1 MAQALLHHPIKSAL
15 SNPDLE
21 PVPLERRTWTSWD
34 IASLWIAM
42 SICIPTY
49 TMASSLIAQGLD
61 WKQAI
66 LTVFLGNVIVLIPMG
81 LNAFAGTKYGIPFP
95 ILVRSSFGIYGSNIP
110 ALMRALVACGW
121 FGIQSW
127 IGGNALY
134 MIGSTLFGYDPA
146 HRAIIP
152 SLAISSGQLIAFLLF
167 WGINVAV
174 IFRGIESI
182 RWLER
187 FSAPF
192 LLCVSL
198 GLLYWAFTAAHG
210 FGPILSQPSKF
221 HNLPDFLTVFAPALT
236 AMVGFWA
243 TLSLNIP
250 DFSRFARSQR
260 DQIVGQAI
268 GLPGTMALFAFIGVA
283 VTSATTIVFG
293 QSIWDPVQLLTK
305 MHNSAAALIGLVVVC
320 ISTLSVNVA
329 ANVVSPAN
337 DFSNVAPRWINFRT
351 GAMITACIGVLIQP
365 WKLVQDPSGY
375 IFTWLIG
382 YSALLGPIGGIM
394 IADFFVLKRRHLEVS
409 ALYQAGGDYFYTRG
423 FSLTAVAALV
433 LSVLPNL
440 PGFLVQIH
448 VFNKAAV
455 PSLFLSLYSYAWFVG
470 FGCAF
475 FLHILIRSLTTRLFK

>member
-1 MAQALLHHPIKSAL
+1 
-15 SNPDLE
+15 
-21 PVPLERRTWTSWD
+21 
-34 IASLWIAM
+34 M

-49 TMASSLIAQGLD
+49 TMGSSLIAQGLD
-61 WKQAI
+61 WKEAI
-66 LTVFLGNVIVLIPMG
+66 GTVFLGNLIVLVPMG

-134 MIGSTLFGYDPA
+134 MIGGTLFDYSPEARAVIPA
-146 HRAIIP
+146 
-152 SLAISSGQLIAFLLF
+152 LAISPGQLVAFLIF

-198 GLLYWAFTAAHG
+198 GLLYWAFHAAHG

-221 HNLPDFLTVFAPALT
+221 HTTAGFMAVFAPALT

-260 DQIVGQAI
+260 DQLVGQAI

-283 VTSATTIVFG
+283 VTSATTLVFG
-293 QSIWDPVQLLTK
+293 VSIWDPVELLTK
-305 MHNSAAALIGLVVVC
+305 MHPAVAVLGLCVVC

-337 DFSNVAPRWINFRT
+337 DFSNLAPRWINFRT
-351 GAMITACIGVLIQP
+351 GAMITACLGVLIQP

-394 IADFFVLKRRHLEVS
+394 IADFFVLKKRHLRVA
-409 ALYQAGGDYFYTRG
+409 ALYQRGGEYFYTGG
-423 FSLTAVAALV
+423 FSVTAVLALV

-448 VFNKAAV
+448 VLAPHAV
-455 PSLFLSLYSYAWFVG
+455 PALFLSLYSYAWFVG

-475 FLHILIRSLTTRLFK
+475 VLHIMIRELTTRLLL

>member
-1 MAQALLHHPIKSAL
+1 MRINSTL
-15 SNPDLE
+15 SNPDLA
-21 PVPLERRTWTSWD
+21 PVAMEKRTWNWWD
-34 IASLWIAM
+34 IAALWIAM

-49 TMASSLIAQGLD
+49 TMASSLIAQGMD
-61 WKQAI
+61 WKEAI
-66 LTVFLGNVIVLIPMG
+66 ATVFLGNVIVLVPMA
-81 LNAFAGTKYGIPFP
+81 LNAYAGTAYGIPFP

-134 MIGSTLFGYDPA
+134 MIGATLFGYDPA
-146 HRAIIP
+146 ARTIIP
-152 SLAISSGQLIAFLLF
+152 GLAISGGQLAAFFLF

-174 IFRGIESI
+174 IWRGIESI
-182 RWLER
+182 RWMEKL
-187 FSAPF
+187 SAPF

-198 GLLYWAFTAAHG
+198 GLLFWAFHAANG
-210 FGPILSQPSKF
+210 FGPILSQKSKF
-221 HNLPDFLTVFAPALT
+221 HSLPDFLVVFAPSLT

-260 DQIVGQAI
+260 DQIVGQAV

-293 QSIWDPVQLLTK
+293 TSIWDPVVLLTK
-305 MHNSAAALIGLVVVC
+305 IHNPIAACIGLVFVSV
-320 ISTLSVNVA
+320 STLSVNVA

-337 DFSNVAPRWINFRT
+337 DFANVAPRWINFRT
-351 GAMITACIGVLIQP
+351 GAMITAILGVLIQP

-394 IADFFVLKRRHLEVS
+394 IADFFVLKKRQLHLP
-409 ALYQAGGDYFYTRG
+409 ALYQARGDYFYTGG
-423 FSLTAVAALV
+423 FSLTAITALV

-440 PGFLVQIH
+440 PGFFVQIH
-448 VFNKAAV
+448 ILSKSQV
-455 PSLFLSLYSYAWFVG
+455 PSVFLLLYSYAWFVG

-475 FLHILIRSLTTRLFK
+475 VLHILIRKLATRPLS

>member
-1 MAQALLHHPIKSAL
+1 MAAAK
-15 SNPDLE
+15 
-21 PVPLERRTWTSWD
+21 RTWTWWD
-34 IASLWIAM
+34 IAALWIAM

-49 TMASSLIAQGLD
+49 TLASSLIAQGMD
-61 WKQAI
+61 WKEAI
-66 LTVFLGNVIVLIPMG
+66 LTVFIGNVVVLVPMA
-81 LNAFAGTKYGIPFP
+81 LNAYAGTAYGIPFP
-95 ILVRSSFGIYGSNIP
+95 ILVRSSFGIYGSNVP

-134 MIGSTLFGYDPA
+134 MIGSTVFGYDPA
-146 HRAIIP
+146 ARVILPA
-152 SLAISSGQLIAFLLF
+152 LGISGGQLLAFFLF

-174 IFRGIESI
+174 IWRGVESI
-182 RWLER
+182 RWLEK
-187 FSAPF
+187 FSAPL

-198 GLLYWAFTAAHG
+198 GLLFWAFHAAHG

-221 HNLPDFLTVFAPALT
+221 HTSGEFFAVFAPSLT

-260 DQIVGQAI
+260 DQIVGQAV
-268 GLPGTMALFAFIGVA
+268 GLPGTMALFAFVGVA
-283 VTSATTIVFG
+283 VTSATMVVFG
-293 QSIWDPVQLLTK
+293 TSIWDPVELLTK
-305 MHNSAAALIGLVVVC
+305 IHNPLAAIPGLIVVC

-337 DFSNVAPRWINFRT
+337 DFANVAPRWINFRR
-351 GAMITACIGVLIQP
+351 GAMITAIAGVLIQP

-394 IADFFVLKRRHLEVS
+394 IADFFVLKKRQLHLPE
-409 ALYQAGGDYFYTRG
+409 LYEAKGKYFYTGG
-423 FSLTAVAALV
+423 FSFTAIAALV

-448 VFNKAAV
+448 ALPKTAV
-455 PSLFLSLYSYAWFVG
+455 PPVFLFLYSYAWFVG

-475 FLHILIRSLTTRLFK
+475 VLHILIRKLTQRPLS